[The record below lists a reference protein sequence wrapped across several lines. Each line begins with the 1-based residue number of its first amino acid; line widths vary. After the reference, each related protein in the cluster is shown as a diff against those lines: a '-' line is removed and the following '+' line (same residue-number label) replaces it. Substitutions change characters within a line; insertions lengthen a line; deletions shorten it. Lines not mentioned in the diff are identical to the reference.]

1 MTLDPDLVRACIHC
15 GFCLPTCPTYLLW
28 GEEMDSPRGRI
39 ALMRQS
45 VETGSDLAAGAPHF
59 DRCLGCMACLTSCPS
74 GVRYDRLIEAVR
86 PQVEQSPARTRRER
100 AFRRLCFEVFT
111 HPKRLRLVVPLAGLA
126 RRLRLADR
134 LSRFPRLASMA
145 RLAPAPA
152 PPPVLSSPDPNYS
165 GEVTTNG
172 AKSGA
177 GRVGLLQGCAARV
190 FFAGVNE
197 ATLRVLTAEGYDVTA
212 PEAPRCCG
220 ALHLHSG
227 EVGEATA
234 LAKETIEAFEGHDLV
249 TVNAAGCGSA
259 MKEYADLLAG
269 DPAWAERARAF
280 VAKVRDV
287 SEILASAPPRAPR
300 HPVEATV
307 AYHDACHLAHAQ
319 KIRSQPRALL
329 TQIPGLQVREPAEW
343 EICCGSA
350 GIYNVFQPDT
360 ARDLGRRKAAN
371 LLATGAELIAAGN
384 PGCTLQISAHLDAAG
399 SPRPVVHPIELL
411 DWSIRGVGLPAP
423 GSIRKR
429 YRGALR
435 RFEWAKVSSGVRRRA
450 RASGS

>member
-15 GFCLPTCPTYLLW
+15 GFCLPTCPTYVLW

-45 VETGSDLAAGAPHF
+45 LETGTDLSAAAPHF

-86 PQVEQSPARTRRER
+86 PQVEQSARRSRRER

-111 HPKRLRLVVPLAGLA
+111 HPNRLRLLAPMA
-126 RRLRLADR
+126 AWSRRLGAADR
-134 LSRFPRLASMA
+134 LARFPRLAAMA
-145 RLAPAPA
+145 RLAPAPPPWAGPPSSGTGPA
-152 PPPVLSSPDPNYS
+152 PAERRP
-165 GEVTTNG
+165 
-172 AKSGA
+172 

-190 FFAGVNE
+190 FFAGVND
-197 ATLRVLTAEGYDVTA
+197 ATVRVLTAEGYDVTA

-227 EVGEATA
+227 EVDEAAT
-234 LAKETIEAFEGHDLV
+234 LARRTIEAFAGYDV
-249 TVNAAGCGSA
+249 VAVNAAGCGSA

-269 DPAWAERARAF
+269 DPAWADRAKAF

-287 SEILASAPPRAPR
+287 SEILAAAPPRAPR

-307 AYHDACHLAHAQ
+307 TYHDACHLAHAQ

-329 TQIPGLQVREPAEW
+329 GQIPGLQVREPAEW

-350 GIYNVFQPDT
+350 GLYNVFQPE
-360 ARDLGRRKAAN
+360 AAGDLGRRKAGN
-371 LLATGAELIAAGN
+371 LLATDPDLIAAGN
-384 PGCTLQISAHLDAAG
+384 PGCALQISAHLAAAG
-399 SPRPVVHPIELL
+399 SPRPVVHPVELL

-435 RFEWAKVSSGVRRRA
+435 RFDRAKVSSGVRRQA